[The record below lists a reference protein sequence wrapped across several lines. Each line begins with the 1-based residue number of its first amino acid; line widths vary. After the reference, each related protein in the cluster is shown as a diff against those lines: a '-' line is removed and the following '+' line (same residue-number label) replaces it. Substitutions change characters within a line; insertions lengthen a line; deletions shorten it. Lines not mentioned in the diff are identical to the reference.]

1 MPFRM
6 VVTVLVAVSGQLM
19 KVRPG
24 LMSACL
30 MAQLTPLAQ
39 PVGTL
44 APASRSPQSPEDEGG
59 KTMICQFCKEDVKDP
74 CHNRQETEERASWR
88 IERCERALQAHQGG
102 MSGAD
107 ARDIQGGGRH

>member
-1 MPFRM
+1 M

-30 MAQLTPLAQ
+30 MASTHAPSAA
-39 PVGTL
+39 VGTL
-44 APASRSPQSPEDEGG
+44 APASRSPSKVPKNQGG
-59 KTMICQFCKEDVKDP
+59 KTMICQFCKKDVKDP
-74 CHNRQETEERASWR
+74 CHNRQEMEERASWR

-102 MSGAD
+102 MPGAD
-107 ARDIQGGGRH
+107 ARDVQGGGRH